1 MLWVVESRDRRPGP
15 SATGFDYDWVSVE
28 DYERYRPGYAPEAVG
43 WMVERTGLGA
53 GSAVV
58 DLAAGTGKLT
68 RLLVEAGL
76 RVIAVEPSASMRSVL
91 SEVVDG
97 AQVVDGTA
105 ESIPL
110 ADASLDCVVVGQ
122 AFHHFGG
129 KQALAEIARVL
140 RPAGWLALFW
150 NTYVKDDPVKLALD
164 EIIDRYV
171 DPSSAVCAAFGSWPQ
186 AFEESGGFAKTEVRE
201 FAHVHELPSTGLAP
215 LFATSSDVASLPEER
230 LDSFLADVEAFALT
244 LPDQVAIPAVTRVDL
259 FSKV

>member
-1 MLWVVESRDRRPGP
+1 MLCAVEPSDRRNGP

-43 WMVERTGLGA
+43 WMVRRTGLLKA
-53 GSAVV
+53 SEVA

-76 RVIAVEPSASMRSVL
+76 KVTAVEPSARMRGVL
-91 SEVVDG
+91 AQVVDE

-110 ADASLDCVVVGQ
+110 PDASLDCVVVGQ
-122 AFHHFGG
+122 AFHHFRGEE
-129 KQALAEIARVL
+129 ALAEIGRVL
-140 RPAGWLALFW
+140 RPEGHLALFW

-164 EIIDRYV
+164 EILDRYA

-186 AFEESGGFAKTEVRE
+186 AFQATRGFAKREVRE
-201 FAHVHELPSTGLAP
+201 FAHVHGLPSAGLAP
-215 LFATSSDVASLPEER
+215 LFATSSDVASLPKDR

-244 LPDQVAIPAVTRVDL
+244 VPDQVTIPAVTRVDL